1 MDQGQL
7 NASVPV
13 KEFVVVK
20 KESPQTERTNGKTT
34 IAPRVLVT
42 IARLSALS
50 IEGVSGMAAVP
61 GGVNRIF
68 RRGVGEGVQ
77 IEIQDNQV
85 TVDLYLILDKGVSV
99 RAVCEGVQQAI
110 AAQSMKWLGCKQK
123 RLTYISRKSNTPA
136 SSQRNNEGM
145 KHQRAVRSPH
155 CNSGTL

>member
-13 KEFVVVK
+13 KEFVVAK

-50 IEGVSGMAAVP
+50 IDGVSGMAAVP

-99 RAVCEGVQQAI
+99 RAVCESVQQAI
-110 AAQSMKWLGCKQK
+110 ARAINEMVGLQTKAVNVHIEEIE
-123 RLTYISRKSNTPA
+123 Y
-136 SSQRNNEGM
+136 SSSIAEE
-145 KHQRAVRSPH
+145 
-155 CNSGTL
+155 